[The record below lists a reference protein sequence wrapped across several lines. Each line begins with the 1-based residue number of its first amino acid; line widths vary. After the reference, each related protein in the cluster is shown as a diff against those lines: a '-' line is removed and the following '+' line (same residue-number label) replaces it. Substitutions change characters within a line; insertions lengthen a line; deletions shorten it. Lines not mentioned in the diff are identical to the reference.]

1 MFIPIYS
8 WIEYSLRTESKPYLG
23 QKRIINNKVGSQGTG
38 GLCKMTW
45 NLAYSWLLASHI
57 LRQKSSYDANLTE
70 WMVCH
75 FLLNILHC
83 FIFVPNQYCQNSV
96 KFLKKRKKKSKTQD
110 ILCKKAIDAKRINT
124 RFLKYA
130 RKQMK
135 PTWQNGSKT
144 HITSIKVELPE
155 ECLAC
160 HSKEE
165 KKVYINLSII
175 HITLGYC
182 HQKAAFRDS
191 AADCHFLTLL
201 PGRFA

>member
-1 MFIPIYS
+1 MMQTSQNGWCVTFSWTYFIALFL
-8 WIEYSLRTESKPYLG
+8 SLINTARTVSNFWRKE
-23 QKRIINNKVGSQGTG
+23 
-38 GLCKMTW
+38 
-45 NLAYSWLLASHI
+45 
-57 LRQKSSYDANLTE
+57 
-70 WMVCH
+70 
-75 FLLNILHC
+75 
-83 FIFVPNQYCQNSV
+83 
-96 KFLKKRKKKSKTQD
+96 KKKSKTQD
-110 ILCKKAIDAKRINT
+110 ILWKKTIEAKRINT

-130 RKQMK
+130 GKQMK

-175 HITLGYC
+175 HITLGYW